1 MASSQVL
8 DIDALLA
15 PIPGEHPAGEELRYL
30 GTYDAIEEARREELP
45 IEDDSPWRRPV
56 KIANWPEVFDLATTT
71 LATRS
76 KDLQLAAWLT
86 EALVKL
92 HGFAGLRDGFLLLQG
107 LLEDFWAELYPT
119 MGDGELASRRAPF
132 EWLNDVLPLYLKATA
147 VTDAPGSVNYTF
159 LDWEDSRR
167 VDNLKLRNQEAFEA
181 AIAEG
186 KITGADF
193 ARAVAVTGPIFYE
206 ALYAELGQCREA
218 YTRLDQ
224 TLDAKFGRAAAP
236 SLQELKKT
244 LEDCWTLLERL
255 VPERLE
261 ENREAPDKGEEPRQ
275 DSNARLEHDRPRT
288 PAASP
293 ADSLPLAPRD
303 RADAYRRLEAVAA
316 YFRRTEPQSP
326 VPYAIEL
333 ALRWGEM
340 SLEEW
345 LREVIKVGDVFNAV
359 LERLGVQP
367 NEENSGS

>member
-1 MASSQVL
+1 MSSSQVL

-15 PIPGEHPAGEELRYL
+15 PIPGQHPAGEELRYL

-45 IEDDSPWRRPV
+45 IEDGSLWQRPV
-56 KIANWPEVFDLATTT
+56 KMANWPEVFNLATTA

-76 KDLQLAAWLT
+76 KDLQLAVWLT

-92 HGFAGLRDGFLLLQG
+92 HGFAGLREGFLLLQG

-119 MGDGELASRRAPF
+119 MLDGGLEWRRAPF
-132 EWLNDVLPLYLKATA
+132 EWLNDVLPVSLKATA
-147 VTDAPGSVNYTF
+147 VTDAPGGVNYTF

-167 VDNLKLRNQEAFEA
+167 VDNLKLGNQAAFEA

-193 ARAVAVTGPIFYE
+193 AKAVAVTGPIFYE
-206 ALYAELGQCREA
+206 ALWTDLVQCREA
-218 YTRLDQ
+218 YTQLDQ
-224 TLDAKFGRAAAP
+224 TLDTKFGRDAAP
-236 SLQELKKT
+236 SLQGLKKA

-255 VPERLE
+255 VPEHLE
-261 ENREAPDKGEEPRQ
+261 ENREAPDKEEESRQ
-275 DSNARLEHDRPRT
+275 DSSASLEHDRSRT
-288 PAASP
+288 QAVPP
-293 ADSLPLAPRD
+293 TQFLPLAPRD

-333 ALRWGEM
+333 ALRWGQM

-359 LERLGVQP
+359 LERLGVP
-367 NEENSGS
+367 PTEENSDS